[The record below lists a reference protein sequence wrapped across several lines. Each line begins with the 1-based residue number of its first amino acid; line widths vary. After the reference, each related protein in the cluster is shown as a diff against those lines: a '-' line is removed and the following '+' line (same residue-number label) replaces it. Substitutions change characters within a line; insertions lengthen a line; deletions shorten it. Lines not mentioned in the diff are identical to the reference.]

1 MKKLFRILVTL
12 LVAISLVACSNGGG
26 NSANNGG
33 GTEAQASEIIFW
45 HTLTDHDEEMV
56 QEIVDAFNAE
66 YEGKYHVTQETQPL
80 DGFAGK
86 VYEAVTNGVGPN
98 LVWQFPNTAK
108 DYVDAGLSLDYGKYF
123 TDADYKDRVSPG
135 VYAASTEYD
144 DGGLHAVIATIT
156 GSIMFYNKELLEKYN
171 LEIPTTWDELLAAC
185 KTVVDG
191 EKAEGKTIMGF
202 GPDSVELIGI
212 IPMEQMGLSYIDANK
227 TTSQWTDPKFVD
239 FINWWKEAEDA
250 GYFQLVDPEGYHSGP
265 FGNQQYFC
273 YMGSSA
279 GMNYITPNGFTV
291 VTGPV
296 PQFADGKQYTEITT
310 RALVGFTK
318 DEATDAGTAEF
329 VKFFTKPEWNLP
341 FCQKY
346 SASTPFS
353 DVESSPV
360 YQEYFNNSVAQ
371 QALSGMLSFAGTR
384 PSVAG
389 ESGVQEALRAAL
401 RSIIID
407 GADVNEALTNAQAT
421 ADASLAG

>member
-12 LVAISLVACSNGGG
+12 LVAISLVACTGG
-26 NSANNGG
+26 NSGNGG
-33 GTEAQASEIIFW
+33 QEATASEIVFW

-98 LVWQFPNTAK
+98 IVWQFPNTAQ
-108 DYVDAGLSLDYGKYF
+108 DYVDAGLSLDYAKYF
-123 TDADYKDRVSPG
+123 TDDDYKNRVSEG
-135 VYAASTEYD
+135 VYHASTEYA

-171 LEIPTTWDELLAAC
+171 LEIPTTWTQLYEAC

-191 EKAEGKTIMGF
+191 EKAEGNTIMGF
-202 GPDSVELIGI
+202 GPDSVELVGL
-212 IPMEQMGLSYIDANK
+212 IPLEQMGLSYIDSNN
-227 TTSQWTDPKFVD
+227 TTADWTNEKFVD
-239 FINWWKEAEDA
+239 FVKWLRTAEEE

-279 GMNYITPNGFTV
+279 GMGYITPKGFTI

-296 PQFADGKQYTEITT
+296 PQVEGGKNYTEITT
-310 RALVGFTK
+310 RALVSFTK

-329 VKFFTKPEWNLP
+329 VKFFTKAEWNLP

-353 DVESSPV
+353 DVESSSV
-360 YQEYFNNSVAQ
+360 YKEYYENSIAQ
-371 QALSGMLSFAGTR
+371 QALAGMLSYAGTR

-389 ESGVQEALRAAL
+389 ESGVQEAMRAAL
-401 RSIIID
+401 KSIIIEGTD
-407 GADVNEALTNAQAT
+407 ALETLTAQQAV
-421 ADASLAG
+421 ANASLGG

>member
-26 NSANNGG
+26 NGG
-33 GTEAQASEIIFW
+33 KQEAAASEIIFW

-66 YEGKYHVTQETQPL
+66 FEGKYHVTQETQPL

-98 LVWQFPNTAK
+98 IVWQFPNTAQ
-108 DYVDAGLSLDYGKYF
+108 DYVEAGLSLDYSKYF
-123 TDADYKDRVSPG
+123 TDADYKNRVSSG
-135 VYAASTEYD
+135 VYAASTEYA

-171 LEIPTTWDELLAAC
+171 LEIPTTWTQLYEAC

-191 EKAEGKTIMGF
+191 EKAEGNTIMGF
-202 GPDSVELIGI
+202 GPDSVELMGL
-212 IPMEQMGLSYIDANK
+212 IPLEQMGLSYIDKNN
-227 TTSQWTDPKFVD
+227 TTADWTNEKFVE
-239 FINWWKEAEDA
+239 FVNWLKAAEAE

-279 GMNYITPNGFTV
+279 GMGYITPNGFTI

-296 PQFADGKQYTEITT
+296 PQTEGGKNYTEITT
-310 RALVGFTK
+310 RALVSFTK

-329 VKFFTKPEWNLP
+329 VKFFTKAEWNLP

-353 DVESSPV
+353 DVESSSV
-360 YQEYFNNSVAQ
+360 YQEYYQNSIAQ
-371 QALSGMLSFAGTR
+371 QALAGMLSYAGTR

-389 ESGVQEALRAAL
+389 ESGVQEAMRAAL
-401 RSIIID
+401 KSIIIEGND
-407 GADVNEALTNAQAT
+407 ALETLTAQQAV
-421 ADASLAG
+421 ANASLGG